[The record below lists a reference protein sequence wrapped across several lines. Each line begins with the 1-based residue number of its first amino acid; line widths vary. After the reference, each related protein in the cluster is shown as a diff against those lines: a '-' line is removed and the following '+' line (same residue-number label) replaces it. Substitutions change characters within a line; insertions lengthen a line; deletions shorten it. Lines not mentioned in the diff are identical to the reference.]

1 MPASGL
7 DESRAHS
14 AVIAGIE
21 MAWSELAC
29 SGPAV
34 QAPPLVLV
42 HGFTGHRDDFIGVMP
57 ELARHRRVIAPDLRG
72 HGDSHSPTSVSE
84 YSFDHVV
91 KDLLGLL
98 EHLGIPRCDL
108 LGHSMGGMVSLRFA
122 LAHPERIRS
131 LIFLCSGPEV
141 PTTLDREAFE
151 KAAAIA
157 EEHGMETLRKLS
169 DAVIRERPS
178 SIRESWGE
186 RFWSHRERRFAAMSP
201 AAYRGLGEAIFDSD
215 SLVSRLWEVDVP
227 ALVLVGEED
236 ADWRVGAA
244 LFESHLPRAIHRTI
258 PGAEHHPHQE
268 NTEAWLEAVEEFLS
282 AQAA

>member
-1 MPASGL
+1 MPASGV
-7 DESRAHS
+7 DESRPHS
-14 AVIAGIE
+14 AVIAGVQ
-21 MAWSELAC
+21 MAWSERAC
-29 SGPAV
+29 SGPV
-34 QAPPLVLV
+34 EQGLPLVLV
-42 HGFTGHRDDFIGVMP
+42 HGFSGHRDDFIGVMP

-72 HGDSHSPTSVSE
+72 HGDSHSPASVSE

-98 EHLGIPRCDL
+98 AHLGIPRCDL
-108 LGHSMGGMVSLRFA
+108 LGHSMGGMISLRFA

-169 DAVIRERPS
+169 DGERPS

-186 RFWSHRERRFAAMSP
+186 RFWSHRARRFSAMSP

-215 SLVSRLWEVDVP
+215 SLVPRLWEVDLP

-236 ADWRVGAA
+236 ADWREGAA
-244 LFESHLPRAIHRTI
+244 LFEAHLPRAIHRTI